1 MDQKNDSVL
10 FLLQDIKE
18 ILFGTALILLAVV
31 VSAMGWLLRDAG
43 FNVEGI
49 CLIAD
54 ILLLAYGA
62 FHIRNGWINHELVEK
77 NGEAQKKEEQGGPHA
92 L

>member
-1 MDQKNDSVL
+1 MDKKDDSVL

-18 ILFGTALILLAVV
+18 LLFGTALILLSVAIGI
-31 VSAMGWLLRDAG
+31 MGWLLRDAD

-49 CLIAD
+49 CLIAN
-54 ILLLAYGA
+54 ILFFAYGG
-62 FHIRNGWINHELVEK
+62 FHIWNGWTAHKLIEENR
-77 NGEAQKKEEQGGPHA
+77 EARKQEEQGGPHA